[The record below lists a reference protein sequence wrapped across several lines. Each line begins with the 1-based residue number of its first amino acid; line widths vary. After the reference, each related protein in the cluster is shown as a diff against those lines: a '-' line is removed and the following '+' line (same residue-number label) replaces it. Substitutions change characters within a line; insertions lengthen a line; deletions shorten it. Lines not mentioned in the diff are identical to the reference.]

1 MKSQAVQLAEEMLET
16 IKLLMAEKTSLESQL
31 ETSIGHYLDLKLEH
45 DVCIRQLVRL
55 NRVVESLKKELDRVK
70 PTNHGNSFKD
80 FTENELKTLRMLV
93 HPDRTG
99 KDTTQ
104 LFIKVNKLLEK

>member
-45 DVCIRQLVRL
+45 EVCMRQLIRL
-55 NRVVESLKKELDRVK
+55 NRVVESLKNELDRVK